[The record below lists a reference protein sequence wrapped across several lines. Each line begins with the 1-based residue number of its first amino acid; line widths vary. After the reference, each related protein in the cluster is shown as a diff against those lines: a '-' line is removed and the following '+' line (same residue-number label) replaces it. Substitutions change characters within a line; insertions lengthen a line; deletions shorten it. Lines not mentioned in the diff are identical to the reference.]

1 MSELNTTLPLKE
13 LPARRHRITFS
24 TARTLAYVSVL
35 NLGTIWERTLRR
47 AHVPVK
53 YSQGYNPRPKLQ
65 FARPLPTGCGGEAE
79 WIDVWLDEAWT
90 SKQIEEALRGKTP
103 QDLTVKDA
111 QPVPEDEPTLQ
122 QQVVATTYQTLL
134 RDIDPTVVC
143 ERVEALL
150 AAETLM
156 RPKRGRRRNKMYDLR
171 PLVKAIEL
179 TEPPDGWDVALRLD
193 LTALPGATG
202 RPDEVLKALELA
214 DAPRR
219 CTRLK
224 IYLGKKKSNVS
235 EISDFSEESPK

>member
-1 MSELNTTLPLKE
+1 MSDVNPTLPLNA
-13 LPARRHRITFS
+13 LPARRHRVTFS

-35 NLGTIWERTLRR
+35 NLGTIWERMLRR

-90 SKQIEEALRGKTP
+90 SRQMEEALQGKTP
-103 QDLTVKDA
+103 PDLTVKDVE
-111 QPVPEDEPTLQ
+111 PVPEDEPTLQ

-134 RDIDPTVVC
+134 RDVDPAVVR
-143 ERVEALL
+143 ERVAALL
-150 AAETLM
+150 AAESLM
-156 RPKRGRRRNKMYDLR
+156 RPKRGRRRNKQYDLR
-171 PLVKAIEL
+171 PLVKEITLA
-179 TEPPDGWDVALRLD
+179 EPPAGWDVALRMG

-202 RPDEVLKALELA
+202 RPDEVLKALALA
-214 DAPRR
+214 DTPRR

-224 IYLGKKKSNVS
+224 IYLG
-235 EISDFSEESPK
+235 

>member
-1 MSELNTTLPLKE
+1 MSKLNALEPLETLPAL
-13 LPARRHRITFS
+13 RHRITFA
-24 TARTLAYVSVL
+24 TRRTLAHVSVL

-65 FARPLPTGCGGEAE
+65 FARPLPTGCGGEVE
-79 WIDVWLDEAWT
+79 WIDVYLNEAWT
-90 SKQIEEALRGKTP
+90 SRRIEAALRGKTP
-103 QDLTVKDA
+103 QDLQVKGVA
-111 QPVPEDEPTLQ
+111 PVPDDEPALQ
-122 QQVVATTYQTLL
+122 QQVIATTYRTLL
-134 RDIDPTVVC
+134 RDVNPTVVR
-143 ERVEALL
+143 ERVEELL

-171 PLVKAIEL
+171 PLVKNIDVEA
-179 TEPPDGWDVALRLD
+179 TPPAGWHVALRMD

-219 CTRLK
+219 CTRLR
-224 IYLGKKKSNVS
+224 IYLDTK
-235 EISDFSEESPK
+235 

>member
-1 MSELNTTLPLKE
+1 MSELTPPSPHETR
-13 LPARRHRITFS
+13 PALRHRITFA
-24 TARTLAYVSVL
+24 TRRTLAYVSVL

-47 AHVPVK
+47 ARVPVK
-53 YSQGYNPRPKLQ
+53 YSQGYNPHPRLQ

-79 WIDVWLDEAWT
+79 WLDVYLDEAWT
-90 SKQIEEALRGKTP
+90 AVQVEVALRGKTP
-103 QDLTVKDA
+103 RDLQVKDVA
-111 QPVPEDEPTLQ
+111 PVPDDEPALQ

-134 RDIDPTVVC
+134 RGVDPEVVRERITV
-143 ERVEALL
+143 LL

-171 PLVKAIEL
+171 PLVQAL
-179 TEPPDGWDVALRLD
+179 QLAEPPAGWDVALRME

-219 CTRLK
+219 CTRLHIHLK
-224 IYLGKKKSNVS
+224 
-235 EISDFSEESPK
+235 